1 MFHLVYISYASRAL
15 READL
20 LDILSTSRIN
30 NKKAGITGMLVYLR
44 ERFIQVLE
52 GDNEAVNRI
61 YKDIKEDPRHHK
73 VTTVL
78 EGNSEQRIFKDWS
91 MGFKRIDD
99 QQQFEELSGFKDPED
114 FFINQEVTDE
124 SPAVMIFLSLFYKK
138 NINDYPES
146 VSLN

>member
-1 MFHLVYISYASRAL
+1 MYHLVYISYASRTL

-20 LDILSTSRIN
+20 LDILITSRIN

-52 GDNEAVNRI
+52 GDYEAVNRI
-61 YKDIKEDPRHHK
+61 YKDIKEDIRHHK

-78 EGNSEQRIFKDWS
+78 EGNSEQRIFKDWT
-91 MGFKRIDD
+91 MGFKKIDD
-99 QQQFEELSGFKDPED
+99 QQHFEELSGFKDPED
-114 FFINQEVTDE
+114 FLNNQQVTDE

-138 NINDYPES
+138 NISDYPET

>member
-1 MFHLVYISYASRAL
+1 MYHLVYISYASRAL

-20 LDILSTSRIN
+20 LDILNTSRIN

-52 GDNEAVNRI
+52 GDYEAVNRI
-61 YKDIKEDPRHHK
+61 YKDIKDDTRHHK

-78 EGNSEQRIFKDWS
+78 EGNTEHRIFKDWS
-91 MGFKRIDD
+91 MGFKKLDG
-99 QQQFEELSGFKDPED
+99 QQFEELSGYRDPED
-114 FFINQEVTDE
+114 FFNSTHVTDE

-138 NINDYPES
+138 NLTDYPEKIS
-146 VSLN
+146 